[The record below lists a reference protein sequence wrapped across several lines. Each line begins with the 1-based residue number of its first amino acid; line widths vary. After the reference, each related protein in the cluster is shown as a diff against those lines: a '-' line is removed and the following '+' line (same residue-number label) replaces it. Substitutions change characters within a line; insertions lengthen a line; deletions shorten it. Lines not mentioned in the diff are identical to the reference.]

1 MRLFFVFFL
10 ILSSIYAKAERIVYI
25 NNNLIKLEVLVKDKA
40 SLAESDWLSF
50 IITNKSDQD
59 LKLNKLDYSI
69 NGFEN
74 DPSGNPVFIKSKY
87 GEGDKYKLLHWFHD
101 FRDLAKA
108 TGKFSIPAGESSSN
122 WKFPSNE
129 TGLLI
134 EESLV
139 RSEEFCALLEINIE
153 YSAGGIQKQFSDE
166 QAICTNWTKYTSV
179 KKDELV
185 RRFELSI
192 SDIHEQS
199 VHSSIIALLPQ
210 LEDLI
215 PLIDDKIICLGIIN
229 RDNKTYDRERIWL
242 LSVLR
247 KKGTLNNP
255 LLLEHYS
262 TCIQDRS
269 CRWEDDF
276 VIYWNNELLEPM
288 LNSPLYVT
296 EKATI
301 LEIHSASWSKE
312 ERYRDIV
319 FEVLSKELDINL
331 DEGISGKNFKNWYNK
346 IKFLASSRH
355 DTLLPYFK
363 ALLENKNFY
372 PVQDWSSIGSQ
383 QQLSPN
389 QQGRAKTIYFR
400 VCDVAYVCLLRL
412 LDQAEVSIDFFK
424 NKLKPNLFIDN
435 KWRGKNEEKKSAIRL
450 ETPYTV
456 LQPNLKL
463 AEKYYY
469 LYETNRLELD
479 RLINAYEEK

>member
-1 MRLFFVFFL
+1 MRFFL
-10 ILSSIYAKAERIVYI
+10 PLILLLAGIRSKAERIIYLDNHHIRLEIV
-25 NNNLIKLEVLVKDKA
+25 IKDQA

-50 IITNKSDQD
+50 VITNKSDQE
-59 LKLNKLDYSI
+59 LKIKKLDYSI
-69 NGFEN
+69 NGFDSDAN
-74 DPSGNPVFIKSKY
+74 GNPIFIKSKF
-87 GEGDKYKLLHWFHD
+87 GQGDKYKLLHWFHD

-108 TGKFSIPAGESSSN
+108 TGKFSIAAGESSSN

-139 RSEEFCALLEINIE
+139 RSEEFCALLQIDLE
-153 YSAGGIQKQFSDE
+153 YSFGATKKQFSDE
-166 QAICTNWTKYTSV
+166 QAICTYWTKYTSLE
-179 KKDELV
+179 KDALV
-185 RRFELSI
+185 RRFETCI
-192 SDIHEQS
+192 IDIHEQR
-199 VHSSIIALLPQ
+199 VHSSLIALLLQ

-215 PLIDDKIICLGIIN
+215 PLIDNQIICLGIIN
-229 RDNKTYDRERIWL
+229 RNNKTYDRERIWL
-242 LSVLR
+242 LSVL
-247 KKGTLNNP
+247 KKKATLNNP
-255 LLLEHYS
+255 LLLEHYRS
-262 TCIQDRS
+262 CIQNRN

-276 VIYWNNELLEPM
+276 AIYWHNELLEP
-288 LNSPLYVT
+288 LLKSQLYVT

-301 LEIHSASWSKE
+301 LEIHSASWSREKV
-312 ERYRDIV
+312 YRDMV

-331 DEGISGKNFKNWYNK
+331 DEKISAINFKNWYNR

-372 PVQDWSSIGSQ
+372 PVQDWSSIGYQ
-383 QQLSPN
+383 PQLSPN

-400 VCDVAYVCLLRL
+400 VCDIAYVCLLRL
-412 LDQAEVSIDFFK
+412 LDQAEVTMDFFK

-435 KWRGKNEEKKSAIRL
+435 KWRGKNPENKSAIRL

-469 LYETNRLELD
+469 LYDGNRAELNRL
-479 RLINAYEEK
+479 IKAYEEK